1 MSCRSGLSLTHSLFS
16 LDALLHVARSTP
28 RWCHHFSSWS
38 ISKRSVYIFPLAP
51 FTYHCNRTGLGFLF
65 GAIANHRL
73 ESVEKYQH
81 EVRAWEEPPGFF
93 VLGKFGSLE
102 MHKKEEFRIFFE
114 SSASKK
120 IRITEYRRVCKGRLE
135 LSAIWPTFY
144 SALSELKLGTG
155 MWEDF
160 EEKASISPQTKRT
173 VEYYPLIIITFIFIF
188 IFIFLLIIFPL

>member
-1 MSCRSGLSLTHSLFS
+1 MPYYWNILKPGTNGGGLVAWWEESWVLIVFKSWKHWSIEQCKHCTWRWFETNALVSCRSGLSLPHSLFS
-16 LDALLHVARSTP
+16 LDALLHLARSTP

-38 ISKRSVYIFPLAP
+38 ISKRSVYTFPLAP

-102 MHKKEEFRIFFE
+102 MHKK
-114 SSASKK
+114 
-120 IRITEYRRVCKGRLE
+120 
-135 LSAIWPTFY
+135 
-144 SALSELKLGTG
+144 
-155 MWEDF
+155 
-160 EEKASISPQTKRT
+160 
-173 VEYYPLIIITFIFIF
+173 
-188 IFIFLLIIFPL
+188 